1 MSKIIYDPSKTRFI
15 FEVEADDFNS
25 SIEWETF
32 KDNINALAQNS
43 GRTFGKDIM
52 NLSNTLKQS
61 IDKPIFYAG
70 RYGNK
75 YIVPQNLFEEQ
86 CEVLDILKKYA
97 KNDGWSDGWT
107 IEFWNMKPREID
119 KVCKWLTK
127 KDKSEEK

>member
-1 MSKIIYDPSKTRFI
+1 MSKIVYDASKMKFI

-25 SIEWETF
+25 SGEWKSF
-32 KDNINALAQNS
+32 KDNIDSLVLNR
-43 GRTFGKDIM
+43 GRTFGKDIL

-61 IDKPIFYAG
+61 IDKPIFYAS

-107 IEFWNMKPREID
+107 IEFWNMKPKEID

-127 KDKSEEK
+127 NNKEDK